1 MGGNIIFLS
10 PTGEALSFL
19 NECGFGPIRS
29 GPAAAGWELTEEGKK
44 SGIKLDGFIKNVNAS
59 HYYRRS
65 DPWEVWGQAQGVV
78 DSGILLGRKVDRGWI
93 IIFGSDFYQQNETI
107 KEVLHNLKNLSGMVL
122 PKIDEIKAAEKSY
135 FYRNKMEYTFSNQR
149 WLTEDEIKL
158 KNKTPDKN
166 GLGLHKS
173 GMWDKVVDIEK
184 CHLQKDPANNI
195 RNSVK
200 KFALDNNLAFFNPRE
215 KSGFLR
221 TLMIRNSNQGEFMVL
236 IQFYRENK
244 EQREAILNH
253 LKDKFHLTALLYCIN
268 SKAND
273 TLYDQEIIIYD
284 GSEFITEVMEGL
296 KFRVNAKSFFQTNA
310 EQAYE
315 LYKIT
320 REFAGLKGHELVY
333 DLYTGTGT
341 IALFIAGKCKKVVGV
356 ESVPEAVA
364 VAKENAEIN
373 GIKNTFFEVGDMRK
387 VFNLDFI
394 NRHGVADLVITDP
407 PRNGMHPDVIRHL
420 LVLAPN
426 KIVYISCNNAT
437 QARDLSL
444 MKEKYKLSKCQALDM
459 FPQTQHIENVV
470 LLEKI

>member
-1 MGGNIIFLS
+1 MPRKIKRELFENLEVVDINSKGAGVVKSNDGKVIF
-10 PTGEALSFL
+10 
-19 NECGFGPIRS
+19 
-29 GPAAAGWELTEEGKK
+29 
-44 SGIKLDGFIKNVNAS
+44 V
-59 HYYRRS
+59 
-65 DPWEVWGQAQGVV
+65 QGVV
-78 DSGILLGRKVDRGWI
+78 PGDRVTIETYKKSRGFFEARLIGINHPSPNRVNPVCI
-93 IIFGSDFYQQNETI
+93 HFGVCGGCKWQNLNYKTQLKFKQ
-107 KEVLHNLKNLSGMVL
+107 KEVLHNLKNISGMVL
-122 PKIDEIKAAEKSY
+122 PKIDEIKAAEKPY
-135 FYRNKMEYTFSNQR
+135 FYRNKMEYAFSDQR
-149 WLTEDEIKL
+149 WLTADEIKL
-158 KNKTPDKN
+158 KKKSLEKN
-166 GLGLHKS
+166 GLGFHKS

-184 CHLQKDPANNI
+184 CHLQEDPANNI

-200 KFALDNNLAFFNPRE
+200 KFALDNNLVFFNPRE

-268 SKAND
+268 SKVND
-273 TLYDQEIIIYD
+273 TLYDQEIITYD

-296 KFRVNAKSFFQTNA
+296 KFRINAKSFFQTNA

-320 REFAGLKGHELVY
+320 REFAGLKGQELVY

-364 VAKENAEIN
+364 VARENAEIN

-387 VFNLDFI
+387 VFNVDFI

-407 PRNGMHPDVIRHL
+407 PRNGMHPDVIKHL
-420 LVLAPN
+420 LLLAPK

-444 MKEKYKLSKCQALDM
+444 MKEKYKLSKCRALDM
-459 FPQTQHIENVV
+459 FPQTQHIENIV